1 MLQPCHTSVTARHVE
16 LLNHPW
22 LIDEDAEAIA
32 ALPLTSPTASRLRDA
47 VLSLQ
52 AEHNSLDRAQLRTHL
67 TEQGLAKIIALVER
81 AITHRGDKFA
91 EPEADRAAVE
101 TGWRHALALHE
112 RQVGL
117 RRALA
122 TAEQAWLAEGSEEA
136 LARIYELQSLL
147 NRGDGM
153 ETSSDGVMEG
163 EGKRWSA

>member
-1 MLQPCHTSVTARHVE
+1 MWT

-22 LIDEDAEAIA
+22 LLDEHAEAIA
-32 ALPLTSPTASRLRDA
+32 ALPLASKAAGRLRDA

-52 AEHNSLDRAQLRTHL
+52 VEHNFLDRSQLRTHL
-67 TEQGLAKIIALVER
+67 TDQGLAKIIALVER
-81 AITHRGDKFA
+81 AITHKGDKFA

-122 TAEQAWLAEGSEEA
+122 IAEQAWLAEGSEEA
-136 LARIYELQSLL
+136 LARICELQSLL
-147 NRGDGM
+147 NRGEGM
-153 ETSSDGVMEG
+153 ETSSDGVTEG
-163 EGKRWSA
+163 EGNRWSA